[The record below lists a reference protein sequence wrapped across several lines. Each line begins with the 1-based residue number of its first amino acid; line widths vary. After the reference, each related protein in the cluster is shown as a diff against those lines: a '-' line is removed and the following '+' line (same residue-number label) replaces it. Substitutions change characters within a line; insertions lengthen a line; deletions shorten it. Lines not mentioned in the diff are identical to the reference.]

1 MRNLCVWPFVVQQ
14 ILFGRRKGKH
24 NVHQRSLLCIKMF
37 LCKLFALIYLVLFSS
52 SFSKLLLAFERWT
65 KPLLKQKLIDSN
77 YFWWKLFLAAEAV
90 LTTSLKWH
98 VWSDMS
104 ACWYVSMSTYQ
115 HGSMSTC
122 LKWHVSMLVC
132 QHVHI
137 SAWQHVHISACQHV
151 GMSACWYV
159 SMSVNQQVGMS
170 ALWHVWKV
178 KLSQFFHDLDMLYH
192 FWVSS

>member
-1 MRNLCVWPFVVQQ
+1 
-14 ILFGRRKGKH
+14 
-24 NVHQRSLLCIKMF
+24 
-37 LCKLFALIYLVLFSS
+37 
-52 SFSKLLLAFERWT
+52 
-65 KPLLKQKLIDSN
+65 
-77 YFWWKLFLAAEAV
+77 LAAEAV

-192 FWVSS
+192 SGLVGKSCFLERDYIGLLCSIETFPSMPCYQL